1 MSKKIAF
8 HSYQLG
14 QRGTEVA
21 MYKYAKYNQE
31 ILGNESII
39 VSTSSRPTPS
49 LEMFQ
54 KEFPVFLYD
63 NVWQNDGKND
73 ILRNMLESICV
84 DEKVDVFYAIKGGE
98 NDGIMPDKITKTLA
112 HAVFR
117 TDQPHGTVYAGI
129 CDYICSKYKSSAPFV
144 YHIIEPEAPEI
155 TDNLRQHL
163 GIPRHAIVLGRHGGT
178 DTFSLEFVKSAI
190 RKILYLR
197 KDIYFVFLNTDK
209 FVEHE
214 RVFYLPYTSSFTDKA
229 RFVNTCDAMIH
240 ARYDGEIFSV
250 AIPEFSTRNKPIITW
265 KPDVISVH
273 YDTGHLH
280 VLKDSAIYYKGE
292 RDLLDIFFGI
302 TKEYIESKDWNVYKE
317 IYSPK
322 VVMQQFHDVFLT

>member
-1 MSKKIAF
+1 MNKKVAF

-21 MYKYAKYNQE
+21 MYKYAKYNQD
-31 ILGNESII
+31 ILGNKSII
-39 VSTSSRPTPS
+39 ISTDTRPTPS

-54 KEFPVFLYD
+54 KDFPVILYD

-73 ILRNMLESICV
+73 ALRNKLEHIC
-84 DEKVDVFYAIKGGE
+84 DIQKVDAFYAIKGGE
-98 NDGIMPDKITKTLA
+98 NDGIMPNNVKSLA

-129 CDYICSKYKSSAPFV
+129 CDYICTKFNSGAPYI

-155 TDNLRQHL
+155 TDDLRHKL
-163 GIPRHAIVLGRHGGT
+163 GIPLHALVLGRHGGN
-178 DTFSLEFVKSAI
+178 DTFSLEFVKDSI
-190 RKILYLR
+190 RRTLDLR
-197 KDIYFVFLNTDK
+197 SDIYFVFLNTNRFID
-209 FVEHE
+209 HD
-214 RVFYLPYTSSFTDKA
+214 RVIHIPYTSSFIDKA

-265 KPDVISVH
+265 KPDRIPGH

-280 VLKDSAIYYKGE
+280 VLKDSAVYY
-292 RDLLDIFFGI
+292 RDGADLTNILTGI
-302 TKEYIESKDWNVYKE
+302 TKSFINSKDWDMYKDN
-317 IYSPK
+317 YSPK
-322 VVMQQFHDVFLT
+322 KVMDQFDEIFLK